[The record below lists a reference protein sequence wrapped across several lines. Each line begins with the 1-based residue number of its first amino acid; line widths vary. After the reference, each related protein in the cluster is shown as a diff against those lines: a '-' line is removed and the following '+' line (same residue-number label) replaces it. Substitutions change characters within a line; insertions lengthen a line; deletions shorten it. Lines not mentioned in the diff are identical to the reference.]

1 MDALAL
7 NICHVNLARGFSGG
21 ESQTLALIKEHI
33 RLGHKVNVVAKT
45 ASPFAE
51 TCKKLAC
58 TVHEVRHYLTGHS
71 KSITQDSAA
80 VHVHEG
86 QAVYWAL
93 LQHILFKTPYII
105 TRRIDNAFKDKWFS
119 NIAYRKAACIVCVS
133 HAVESVVRAQF
144 PDTSTNVVN
153 DSPISYPVDENLL
166 SSLCSKYQDK
176 FVVIQAAKLY
186 KHKGFDVTISAAKR
200 LAKHTDIHFCLL
212 GDGPELKALQEQAS
226 GLKNVEF
233 LGRQNDMGTWFARA
247 DVVVLPSH
255 TEGMG
260 SVLLE
265 ATLAGVPVIG
275 TRAGGIPDAI
285 QHEVNGLLIDVGD
298 AEALAH
304 ALLRLVS
311 DDQLIHEISVRAPEF
326 IEGFSIQ
333 RAAQRY
339 EHVYENL

>member
-1 MDALAL
+1 M

-21 ESQTLALIKEHI
+21 ESQTQTLIEEQI
-33 RLGHKVNVVAKT
+33 RLGYKVTVVAK
-45 ASPFAE
+45 ASSPFAE
-51 TCKKLAC
+51 ACKKLSC
-58 TVHEVRHYLTGHS
+58 TVHEVHHYLTGHS
-71 KSITQDSAA
+71 KRITQDASAI
-80 VHVHEG
+80 HVHEG

-93 LQHILFKTPYII
+93 LQHLLFNTPYII
-105 TRRIDNAFKDKWFS
+105 TRRIDNAFKNKWLS
-119 NIAYRKAACIVCVS
+119 NLAYRKAACIVCVS
-133 HAVESVVRAQF
+133 HAVETIVQKQF
-144 PDTSTNVVN
+144 PSASTNVVN
-153 DSPISYPVDENLL
+153 DSPVAYPVHENLL

-186 KHKGFDVTISAAKR
+186 RHKGFDVTIAAAKR
-200 LAKHTDIHFCLL
+200 LQKRSDIHFCLL
-212 GDGPELKALQEQAS
+212 GDGPELDALQEQARD
-226 GLKNVEF
+226 LKNIEF
-233 LGRQNDMGTWFARA
+233 VGRQSEMGTWFSLA

-285 QHEVNGLLIDVGD
+285 HHEVNGLLIDVGD

-304 ALLRLVS
+304 ALLRLHS
-311 DDQLIHEISVRAPEF
+311 DDQLMHNIGVRAPEF

-339 EHVYENL
+339 EYIYSNL